1 MMQSPVNPSS
11 EETMNHPNQ
20 YLNERKEMSI
30 HRQLW
35 QYYATRFRASLEND
49 HDRGEVSATTVVMA
63 AALIALA
70 LFVGAT
76 ITNRVRDKANSLNL
90 D

>member
-1 MMQSPVNPSS
+1 MS
-11 EETMNHPNQ
+11 
-20 YLNERKEMSI
+20 LN
-30 HRQLW
+30 RQLW
-35 QYYATRFRASLEND
+35 HYYATRFRASVECD

-76 ITNRVRDKANSLNL
+76 ITSRVRDKANSLDL

>member
-1 MMQSPVNPSS
+1 
-11 EETMNHPNQ
+11 
-20 YLNERKEMSI
+20 MS
-30 HRQLW
+30 HNRQLW
-35 QYYATRFRASLEND
+35 QYYMTRLKASLEQD
-49 HDRGEVSATTVVMA
+49 YDRGEVSATTVVMA

-76 ITNRVRDKANSLNL
+76 ITNRVRDKANSLDL

>member
-1 MMQSPVNPSS
+1 VPNPA
-11 EETMNHPNQ
+11 HIFINQ
-20 YLNERKEMSI
+20 RFSFERKFFMS
-30 HRQLW
+30 HTRQLW
-35 QYYATRFRASLEND
+35 QYYITRFRSSLAND

-76 ITNRVRDKANSLNL
+76 ITSRVRDKANSLDL

>member
-1 MMQSPVNPSS
+1 M
-11 EETMNHPNQ
+11 
-20 YLNERKEMSI
+20 
-30 HRQLW
+30 
-35 QYYATRFRASLEND
+35 TRLKASLEQD

-76 ITNRVRDKANSLNL
+76 ITNRVRDKANSLDL

>member
-1 MMQSPVNPSS
+1 
-11 EETMNHPNQ
+11 
-20 YLNERKEMSI
+20 MSTN
-30 HRQLW
+30 RQLW
-35 QYYATRFRASLEND
+35 QYFITRLRASMEND
-49 HDRGEVSATTVVMA
+49 YDRGEVSATTVVMA

-76 ITNRVRDKANSLNL
+76 ITSRVRDKANSLDL